1 MGWKSLDDME
11 LNGKRV
17 LLRVDINVP
26 VENGK
31 VTDATRIE
39 RIAPTVADIL
49 AKGGLPILIAHFGRP
64 KGQVV
69 SELSLGVCLAE
80 LEATFGQPL
89 AFMRFVCAKMR
100 FCGKSASVSKRA
112 KNCTAFL
119 KSLSLRYTSD
129 KRAKACSVNSFR
141 SFSIT

>member
-49 AKGGLPILIAHFGRP
+49 AKGGQPILIAHFGRP

-69 SELSLGVCLAE
+69 SDLSLGRL
-80 LEATFGQPL
+80 LFQNLKPPL
-89 AFMRFVCAKMR
+89 ANPC
-100 FCGKSASVSKRA
+100 
-112 KNCTAFL
+112 L
-119 KSLSLRYTSD
+119 WLRP
-129 KRAKACSVNSFR
+129 
-141 SFSIT
+141 